1 MLIKWGWRAMKMTSY
16 ISEIIFR
23 WEVVMESSYNYA
35 ISLQFLAPNAIIDT
49 ITKHKELYSRE
60 TK

>member
-1 MLIKWGWRAMKMTSY
+1 MTSY